1 MSPLRTVKEERALFY
16 REVPMR
22 EKGPLTGVKV
32 LDFTHVLSGSYGTM
46 LLGDL
51 GADILKIER
60 KGIGDALRNTP
71 PLKNGQSAYFFC
83 TNRNKRCLS
92 LDLKKNG
99 AIELVKDL
107 AGNCDVFAEN
117 FRPGVM
123 DRLGLGYGEIK
134 KVKPDIIYA
143 SLSAFGET
151 GPYRNKPGFEL
162 IIQSLV
168 GLVDVTS
175 EPGSRPAK
183 VQPQVS
189 DICGGLYMAIAI
201 LGALYHRQQ
210 TGQGQ
215 RITTSLMEGLFAIMT
230 NFVYLHLMG
239 SGIPEG
245 LGTRNPML
253 FPSQSFRTKDANIS
267 TVVVPAHWERF
278 CTALGKP
285 EWIDHPDYG
294 DVVYRVQHYD
304 EMEALVEKITT
315 TRTTADWLRIFEQH
329 QVAAAPINRVED
341 FFEDPQFK
349 ALDLLTTLDHT
360 TAGRVQ
366 IQTPPWQMSE
376 TPCGVRLPPPA
387 LGEHS
392 IQILR
397 ENGFSD
403 AEIETLIK
411 EEVIEAA

>member
-1 MSPLRTVKEERALFY
+1 MNR
-16 REVPMR
+16 
-22 EKGPLTGVKV
+22 KGPLAGVKV

-51 GADILKIER
+51 GADIIKVER
-60 KGIGDALRNTP
+60 KGVGDALRNTP

-92 LDLKKNG
+92 LDLKKEG
-99 AIELVKDL
+99 AVELVNRLVK
-107 AGNCDVFAEN
+107 GCDVFAEN

-123 DRLGLGYGEIK
+123 DRLGLGYEDIQ
-134 KVKPDIIYA
+134 KVRPDIIYA
-143 SLSAFGET
+143 SLSAFGEK
-151 GPYRNKPGFEL
+151 GPYKDRPGFEL

-175 EPGSRPAK
+175 DPEGRPAK
-183 VQPQVS
+183 VQPQVA
-189 DICGGLYMAIAI
+189 DICGGLYMAVAI
-201 LGALYHRQQ
+201 LGALYHRNQ
-210 TGQGQ
+210 TGKGQ
-215 RITTSLMEGLFAIMT
+215 RITTSLTEGLFALMT

-239 SGIPEG
+239 SGIPSS

-253 FPSQSFRTKDANIS
+253 FPSQSFRTRDGYIS

-278 CTALGKP
+278 CRALGKV

-294 DVVYRVQHYD
+294 DVVFRVQHYD
-304 EMEALVEKITT
+304 EMEAMVEEVTT
-315 TRTTADWLRIFEQH
+315 TRDTSDWVAQFEQH

-341 FFEDPQFK
+341 FFDDPQFN
-349 ALDLLTTLDHT
+349 ALEMLTTVNHSK
-360 TAGRVQ
+360 AGNVQ

-376 TPCGVRLPPPA
+376 TPCEVDLPPPS

-392 IQILR
+392 VQILL
-397 ENGFSD
+397 ENGFSED
-403 AEIETLIK
+403 EIESLLK
-411 EEVIEAA
+411 ENVIEGD